1 MKSIAGEP
9 RESNGPT
16 IGDVAGIDDPL
27 PITVPRLTH
36 KSSRPTTPPIPA
48 SVHRRPPCR
57 LESIPEGFPV
67 DPFDSY
73 TCNIS
78 SSSLIV
84 DHVSDLET
92 TGNTTTEHTTWI
104 VSCGGIEFECTPQ
117 AEIIHPCDDAGLPW
131 TPSHDPFAKDPPT
144 RLSRG
149 NAFFLSLPVTSRVV
163 DYLKVDIPHI
173 SFPDMSTER

>member
-9 RESNGPT
+9 QILRESDGPT

-27 PITVPRLTH
+27 PITVPNMPPRLTH
-36 KSSRPTTPPIPA
+36 KSSRPTTP
-48 SVHRRPPCR
+48 
-57 LESIPEGFPV
+57 EGLPS

-78 SSSLIV
+78 SSSSTV

-92 TGNTTTEHTTWI
+92 TGDATTEHATWF
-104 VSCGGIEFECTPQ
+104 VSCGGIKFECTPQ

-131 TPSHDPFAKDPPT
+131 SPSHDPFAKDPPT